1 MNVPFPDPLVHFA
14 PIRGSE
20 RQPVGAVVKPSV
32 RFLHSRR
39 GNRQC
44 SSTMRPHDG
53 PNRSTR
59 NPGNRLFLQ
68 MTAPVG
74 SVLAR
79 ATCCRWALLAQ
90 PCGAA
95 SNKTSYHGMLGS
107 SGTDEMLGTRL
118 ATDNRGPWPNPI
130 NRFTDVVNRGKGRSY
145 SAALRESGPNEQS
158 RTFGWAGA

>member
-1 MNVPFPDPLVHFA
+1 MLGDKKHGFGWTSQHDLRSESMNVPFPDPLVHFA

-74 SVLAR
+74 SVLAPRR
-79 ATCCRWALLAQ
+79 AAV
-90 PCGAA
+90 G
-95 SNKTSYHGMLGS
+95 
-107 SGTDEMLGTRL
+107 
-118 ATDNRGPWPNPI
+118 
-130 NRFTDVVNRGKGRSY
+130 RFWLNHVVLRAIKPVITVCWD
-145 SAALRESGPNEQS
+145 LRERMRCLVQDLLRITAVHGLTQ
-158 RTFGWAGA
+158 